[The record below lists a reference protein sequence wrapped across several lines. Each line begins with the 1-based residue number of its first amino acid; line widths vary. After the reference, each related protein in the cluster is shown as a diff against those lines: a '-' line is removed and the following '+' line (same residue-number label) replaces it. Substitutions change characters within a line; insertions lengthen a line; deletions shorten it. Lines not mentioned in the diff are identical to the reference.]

1 MFPKGN
7 ISFFVFQ
14 LTQGM
19 KVTFLVIGKTTD
31 KYLLPGIE
39 DYNKRLARYCNYDYI
54 EAPGVRLG
62 KSATAE
68 ETRRSEEDIIFS
80 KLEKN
85 DFLVLMDEK
94 GREITS
100 QGFGEFLEN
109 HQMIGTKRLVFLIGG
124 AYGFSDHVYAR
135 ANTKMALSQM
145 TFTHQMVRLIF
156 TEQLY
161 RAFTITKGEKYH
173 H

>member
-1 MFPKGN
+1 
-7 ISFFVFQ
+7 
-14 LTQGM
+14 M
-19 KVTFLVIGKTTD
+19 KVKFLVIGKTTD

-39 DYNKRLARYCNYDYI
+39 DYNKRLNRYCSYEYL
-54 EAPGVRLG
+54 ELPGVRLG
-62 KSATAE
+62 KSATAD
-68 ETRRSEEDIIFS
+68 ETKRKEEDIILS
-80 KLEKN
+80 KLEKS

-94 GREITS
+94 GRAFTS
-100 QGFGEFLEN
+100 KGFGEFLKN
-109 HQMIGTKRLVFLIGG
+109 HQMIGTKNVVFLIGG
-124 AYGFSDHVYAR
+124 AYGFSDTIYKR
-135 ANTKMALSQM
+135 ANSKIALSQM